1 MSSKPRIYIG
11 RMNPRTREYEVEDF
25 LRGYGRIRDIMLKSG
40 FGFVEF
46 DDYRDADDAV
56 HDLNGKMLCGERVVL
71 EMAKGTPRGAGGQF
85 LPGYNPPSYSSSR
98 RDDHRRESRSS
109 GGGRAGWGR
118 PQNGYRLIV
127 SNLTTRYNWQDLKEM
142 FDRCGEIFY
151 INAHHYR
158 LKYVN
163 KFISSI

>member
-1 MSSKPRIYIG
+1 MSSKPRIYLG
-11 RMNPRTREYEVEDF
+11 RLSHRAREYDVEDF
-25 LRGYGRIRDIMLKSG
+25 LKGYGKIRDIMLKNG

-46 DDYRDADDAV
+46 EDFRDADDAV

-85 LPGYNPPSYSSSR
+85 LSGYNPPSYSSSR
-98 RDDHRRESRSS
+98 RGGDDRRESRSS
-109 GGGRAGWGR
+109 GGRAGYGR

-127 SNLTTRYNWQDLKEM
+127 SNLSSRYNWQDMKDM

-158 LKYVN
+158 YIT
-163 KFISSI
+163 ISM